1 MFRGPFPLL
10 ASRVTRSNPVQQRA
24 PTPRRCCF
32 NPAFPFVV
40 IKIVHT
46 RIYTCTGSG
55 IAQSRDEFSPESCFF
70 LSFFLST
77 LSFRFVGEFTRV
89 DGNGNEWNNSLVGE
103 TSFLKIMKRV
113 RGFRNHVAGWNNW
126 GDIFLFFLF
135 FFSSLQFVG
144 KRKFCRSKRDEMI
157 RSLRGFFKIETSF
170 EGWGGFFFIGFWHFL
185 LLDYR
190 EEGCLGNGIFN
201 SCYVLFVFIRHF
213 YLLDKNQRW
222 NQFLVYCL
230 RVFFFFFFLES
241 LALGRFI
248 SLRYRSD

>member
-1 MFRGPFPLL
+1 MNFHRNRVSSFP
-10 ASRVTRSNPVQQRA
+10 
-24 PTPRRCCF
+24 
-32 NPAFPFVV
+32 
-40 IKIVHT
+40 
-46 RIYTCTGSG
+46 
-55 IAQSRDEFSPESCFF
+55 FF
-70 LSFFLST
+70 LSLFDSLGRIHAS
-77 LSFRFVGEFTRV
+77 
-89 DGNGNEWNNSLVGE
+89 GNRNEWNNSLVGE

-113 RGFRNHVAGWNNW
+113 RGFREARNHVAGWNNW

-230 RVFFFFFFLES
+230 RVFFFFFF
-241 LALGRFI
+241 GKPRF
-248 SLRYRSD
+248 RQVY

>member
-1 MFRGPFPLL
+1 MNFHRNRVSSFP
-10 ASRVTRSNPVQQRA
+10 
-24 PTPRRCCF
+24 
-32 NPAFPFVV
+32 
-40 IKIVHT
+40 
-46 RIYTCTGSG
+46 
-55 IAQSRDEFSPESCFF
+55 FF
-70 LSFFLST
+70 LSLFDSLGRIHAS
-77 LSFRFVGEFTRV
+77 
-89 DGNGNEWNNSLVGE
+89 GNRNEWNNSLVGE

-170 EGWGGFFFIGFWHFL
+170 EGWGVFFFYRFL

-230 RVFFFFFFLES
+230 RVFFFFFFFWKAS
-241 LALGRFI
+241 L
-248 SLRYRSD
+248 